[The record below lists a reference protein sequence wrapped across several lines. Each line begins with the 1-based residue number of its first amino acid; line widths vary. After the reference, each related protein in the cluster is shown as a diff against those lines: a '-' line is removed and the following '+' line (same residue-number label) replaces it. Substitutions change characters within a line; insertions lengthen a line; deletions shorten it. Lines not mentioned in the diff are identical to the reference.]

1 MAKKNVKG
9 SFADE
14 LRKSAYIWVGN
25 TNIENTQILLI
36 NFNNTTHWVVVEN
49 NEDNITLRAPK
60 ETTALSQEIFTAL
73 YEVNP
78 SWENKGKGSVETK
91 TLPAGLSI
99 VSDCNNI
106 FYDKGIKA
114 LKETTVVPYLY
125 NLGIDIT
132 SYEYTTLSV
141 DNSHSLVL
149 TPIPEGYSNYNQE
162 LLDIMEDV
170 SEYKSWTLT
179 KEGSM
184 RRFFR
189 SATRKGM
196 ILEGPA
202 GTGKSTDPLIYC
214 AQHEIPV
221 VVEQC
226 TRNTDDD
233 DVLSSFVP
241 NTTGAGFRLRRG
253 KLTIAAEHGGVC
265 VLNEGNYTDQLDC
278 VNSILDKNAQLILD
292 DGTVIKVHPN
302 FRLIITVNPNYRGTY
317 KLNEALVNRCK
328 VVDYE
333 PTPESLMIKRLK
345 TTTGYNNTK
354 VIETIV
360 RETSKI
366 REIYQTRN
374 YECVISQRNIE
385 AFLSNVL
392 LFPKDNIEE
401 MFDEEFINL
410 TALSDLNDIQ
420 IELDDLKAIR
430 KVMLKEIKE
439 AIAESNKEVT
449 EASWTCSPQPDLD
462 ALTSNVNDDG
472 SFFDIEE
479 EEV

>member
-1 MAKKNVKG
+1 MAKKNIEK
-9 SFADE
+9 SFAEE
-14 LRKSAYIWVGN
+14 LKTSAYIWLGN
-25 TNIENTQILLI
+25 TNIENTQLFLAI
-36 NFNNTTHWVVVEN
+36 FNKVTHWAVVEN

-60 ETTALSQEIFTAL
+60 ETNALKQEIFSAL
-73 YEVNP
+73 YEIYPAWKKKETGTVNTSVLP
-78 SWENKGKGSVETK
+78 KGLAIE
-91 TLPAGLSI
+91 
-99 VSDCNNI
+99 SDCNDI
-106 FYDKGIKA
+106 FYRKGIKP
-114 LKETTVVPYLY
+114 LKSTTVIPYLD
-125 NLGIDIT
+125 NLGVNV
-132 SYEYTTLSV
+132 SLYTYTVLTI
-141 DNSHSLVL
+141 DNSHDLVL
-149 TPIPEGYSNYNQE
+149 TPMPEGYSNYNQE

-179 KEGSM
+179 KEGAM
-184 RRFFR
+184 RRFFGT
-189 SATRKGM
+189 STRKGM

-292 DGTVIKVHPN
+292 DGAVIKVHPN

-345 TTTGYNNTK
+345 TTTGYKNTK

-366 REIYQTRN
+366 RSIYQTRN
-374 YECVISQRNIE
+374 YECVISQRNLE

-392 LFPKDNIEE
+392 LFPNDSIEE

-410 TALSDLNDIQ
+410 TALSDLNDIPTELSDLQ
-420 IELDDLKAIR
+420 DIRKEMITEINNVLKEGVEEVTEGSWTCQPRIDLDDL
-430 KVMLKEIKE
+430 
-439 AIAESNKEVT
+439 
-449 EASWTCSPQPDLD
+449 
-462 ALTSNVNDDG
+462 TSQIGDDG
-472 SFFDIEE
+472 SFLDVEE
-479 EEV
+479 EA